1 MRTEPQLSEA
11 TTPLVKLGTVAR
23 HATSATPSK
32 LVAHCVIN
40 GGAVS
45 STATIWLQLLLQ
57 PVPLSATEHINVKLP
72 AAPVLTVTVALV
84 VEPIML
90 LLPEMDQL

>member
-32 LVAHCVIN
+32 LVGHCVID

-45 STATIWLQLLLQ
+45 WTATIWLQLLLQ
-57 PVPLSATEHINVKLP
+57 PVPLSATEQFNVKLP
-72 AAPVLTVTVALV
+72 VAPALTVTVALEV
-84 VEPIML
+84 GPTTL
-90 LLPEMDQL
+90 PLPEMDQL